1 MANLSALLDKEAS
14 AEIEAILSEARQR
27 ASELVAKAEDD
38 AKAATAQRERL
49 SQSQGE
55 AARVRARSA
64 AQLEASSM
72 KLRAQY
78 SAVEDVFGSA
88 EAELRKLTKDKKR
101 YAPILSELL
110 SEAVEAL
117 GGHDKVAK
125 VMVNPADEQAGQEAA
140 KQYGLGSKVET
151 DKSVEGGV
159 KVKATSNVTI
169 ENTLFDRLQAAR
181 EDLAS
186 EVSRL
191 LGASLDQVSDQVDSP
206 AQQAAKPDNG
216 PNRSPDN
223 APDN

>member
-1 MANLSALLDKEAS
+1 MANLSALLEKEAS
-14 AEIEAILSEARQR
+14 AETEAILSEARQR
-27 ASELVAKAEDD
+27 ASEIVAKAEDD

-64 AQLEASSM
+64 AQLEASSL

-78 SAVEDVFGSA
+78 GAVEDAFGSA

-101 YAPILSELL
+101 YAPVLSELL

-117 GGHDKVAK
+117 GGQDKVAK
-125 VMVNPADEQAGQEAA
+125 VIVNPADEGAAKEAA
-140 KQYGLGSKVET
+140 KQYGLESKVAT

-159 KVKATSNVTI
+159 KIKAGSNVTI
-169 ENTLFDRLQAAR
+169 ENSLFDRLQAAR

-191 LGASLDQVSDQVDSP
+191 LGASPDEPDAAA
-206 AQQAAKPDNG
+206 AQTEPAAKEP
-216 PNRSPDN
+216 
-223 APDN
+223 